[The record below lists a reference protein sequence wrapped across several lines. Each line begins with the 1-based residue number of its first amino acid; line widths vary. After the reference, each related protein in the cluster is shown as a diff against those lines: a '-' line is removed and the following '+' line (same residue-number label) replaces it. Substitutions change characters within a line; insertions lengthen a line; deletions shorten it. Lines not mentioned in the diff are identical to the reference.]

1 VPEDETPPPS
11 TLDAVKTVLWAQV
24 RKAKDEFGI
33 EMNGETGI
41 LRPANHPSASGS
53 IILGDVMAM
62 LMRVFGAHAPPRI
75 MELPGFDEQRW
86 RIEFGDEVVWVEVAS
101 RPYWGLGL
109 LASSFLNQ
117 IIIRGPLERR
127 CRLVLDLCSAMGR
140 PLWEPMRRKKWARV
154 TGMDTKTHS
163 EEWNRHMNQ
172 CRTALR
178 LEIEKRESR
187 IAEMKKKLVGL
198 GKDEFPDFDRRSAAA
213 AIERALRDVDV
224 SSKALHEDNAAA
236 LERAFARI
244 DTALIEADPEKEV
257 RHQVFEE
264 EDEAV
269 IFHSVS
275 AEDVEFEEVFA
286 SAPALEEF
294 EDSVAEV
301 DESLPQETGAEA
313 EDLLALEKVG
323 SEAEIPYIDLTTD
336 GEE

>member
-1 VPEDETPPPS
+1 VSEDETPPPS

-41 LRPANHPSASGS
+41 LRPANHPSAVGS

-75 MELPGFDEQRW
+75 VELPGFDEQRW
-86 RIEFGDEVVWVEVAS
+86 KIEFGDEVVWVEVES
-101 RPYWGLGL
+101 RPYWGFGL
-109 LASSFLNQ
+109 LASSFLNH
-117 IIIRGPLERR
+117 IVIKGPLERR
-127 CRLVLDLCSAMGR
+127 CRLVLDLSSAMGR
-140 PLWEPMRRKKWARV
+140 PLWEPVRRKKWFKV
-154 TGMDTKTHS
+154 TGLDIESHS

-178 LEIEKRESR
+178 IEIEKRESR
-187 IAEMKKKLVGL
+187 ILEMKKKLDGL
-198 GKDEFPDFDRRSAAA
+198 DKDAFPDFNRRSAAA
-213 AIERALRDVDV
+213 AVERALRDVDV

-257 RHQVFEE
+257 GHQIFEE
-264 EDEAV
+264 EDEEV
-269 IFHSVS
+269 IMHAVS

-286 SAPALEEF
+286 SAPVLEEF
-294 EDSVAEV
+294 GDSVAEA

-313 EDLLALEKVG
+313 EDLLTDEKG
-323 SEAEIPYIDLTTD
+323 DSEDEIPFIDLTID